1 MKHRTQNTEH
11 RTRNGRSG
19 IAERIVVSLFCVLCS
34 VFVVSCFTTTSPGPV
49 DRQLTLAPG
58 QTSAVKDAGVSIKF
72 VTVTGDNRCPGDAI
86 CITGG
91 SADIRIEVRRG
102 SQAEA
107 HDLRTG
113 DMQPVRSGDFTIAL
127 VEVTPYPFST
137 RPIKP
142 EDYRVTLRVSR

>member
-1 MKHRTQNTEH
+1 MRRRTQNTDH
-11 RTRNGRSG
+11 RTRKR
-19 IAERIVVSLFCVLCS
+19 ACVSAFCVLCS
-34 VFVVSCFTTTSPGPV
+34 LFIVSCFTTTSPGPL

-113 DMQPVRSGDFTIAL
+113 DMQAVRSGDLTIAL